1 LYLGNGYN
9 INMTSLVEPVADLVP
24 LKAIFLDVDGVL
36 CCNDYAVLQP
46 ELLANLTMAIENTG
60 AVVVVSSDWRLFPSK
75 FTELCRAL
83 KHRNIRVI
91 GKTQP
96 SDTEGARP
104 LEIIR
109 FLTTFH
115 AKMKRQSKPFRIK
128 RWLAVD
134 DRQLPTEE
142 GGEYM
147 TSNRFTLTDTNVG
160 LTFNIAMEIINKL
173 NRTVPAGNG
182 TIAKKAT

>member
-1 LYLGNGYN
+1 MKTPTVDAPN
-9 INMTSLVEPVADLVP
+9 VP
-24 LKAIFLDVDGVL
+24 ACATAL
-36 CCNDYAVLQP
+36 P
-46 ELLANLTMAIENTG
+46 LAMAIENTG

-91 GKTQP
+91 GKTKP
-96 SDTEGARP
+96 SVTEGARP

-115 AKMKRQSKPFRIK
+115 AKMKRQSKPFRIM

-147 TSNRFTLTDTNVG
+147 TPNKFTVTDSNAG

-173 NRTVPAGNG
+173 NRTVHPPAKVCQNGNLG
-182 TIAKKAT
+182 IGDSSG